1 MGEQNEVQSKLLDSR
16 EKGSLTCEN
25 YPMLVLRAFSNLQVI
40 AHHNRLRSR
49 VASGLTRLPP
59 ATNMLEVHWDEELAK
74 VAQRLADQCVFDH
87 DCSECRRVGRF
98 SVGQNLYQAFTTRT
112 EERTDWVGAIDSW
125 FNEIELL
132 PISSISSFA
141 FSPSTGHFTQLAW
154 ASTNKIGCGV
164 TQYPSGRWAF
174 SLFSP
179 EICCFLQVHGSSV
192 CVQLWSLRKLDRI
205 PNLLGRPTMFLVP

>member
-1 MGEQNEVQSKLLDSR
+1 
-16 EKGSLTCEN
+16 
-25 YPMLVLRAFSNLQVI
+25 MLVLRVRSNLQVV

-59 ATNMLEVHWDEELAK
+59 AMNMLEVHWDEELAQ

-164 TQYPSGRWAF
+164 TQYPSGRWAHRF
-174 SLFSP
+174 CSRLKHLRNL
-179 EICCFLQVHGSSV
+179 ICYFLQVHGSSL

-205 PNLLGRPTMFLVP
+205 PNLLCRPTMFLVP

>member
-1 MGEQNEVQSKLLDSR
+1 MRYKANRYTL
-16 EKGSLTCEN
+16 EKKDPSLVNEN
-25 YPMLVLRAFSNLQVI
+25 YLMLVLRASSNLQVV

-59 ATNMLEVHWDEELAK
+59 ARNMLEVHWDEELAQ

-154 ASTNKIGCGV
+154 AATNKIGCGV
-164 TQYPSGRWAF
+164 TQYPSGRWAQ
-174 SLFSP
+174 SLFSL
-179 EICCFLQVHGSSV
+179 EAFEKS
-192 CVQLWSLRKLDRI
+192 
-205 PNLLGRPTMFLVP
+205 NLLFSSGSWLVFMCATMVPPET

>member
-1 MGEQNEVQSKLLDSR
+1 
-16 EKGSLTCEN
+16 
-25 YPMLVLRAFSNLQVI
+25 MLVLRVRSNLQVV

-59 ATNMLEVHWDEELAK
+59 ATNMLEVHWDEELAQ

-112 EERTDWVGAIDSW
+112 EKRTDWVGAIDSW

-154 ASTNKIGCGV
+154 AATNKIGCGV
-164 TQYPSGRWAF
+164 TQYPSGRWAQ

-179 EICCFLQVHGSSV
+179 EAFEKSNLFFSSGSWLV
-192 CVQLWSLRKLDRI
+192 FMCA
-205 PNLLGRPTMFLVP
+205 TMVPPET

>member
-1 MGEQNEVQSKLLDSR
+1 MRYKANCKAL
-16 EKGSLTCEN
+16 EKKDPSLVNVNEN
-25 YPMLVLRAFSNLQVI
+25 YPMFVLRAFSNLQVV

-59 ATNMLEVHWDEELAK
+59 ATNMLEVHWDEELAQ

-132 PISSISSFA
+132 PISSVSSFT

-154 ASTNKIGCGV
+154 AATNKIGCGV
-164 TQYPSGRWAF
+164 TQYPSGRW
-174 SLFSP
+174 
-179 EICCFLQVHGSSV
+179 VHRV
-192 CVQLWSLRKLDRI
+192 R
-205 PNLLGRPTMFLVP
+205 